1 MTAPRFTVLPGFPS
15 QSVPSAETQFNV
27 REKF

>member
-15 QSVPSAETQFNV
+15 QSVPSAEMLLNV
-27 REKF
+27 